1 MKKIFLIGLALLALI
16 AIAVLTL
23 PPLVDLAPY
32 KSRYLPLVEDALQR
46 KIDVGE
52 VRFRIFPTSSVRI
65 SALNVSDNPAFSRDP
80 FFTAQQIRLKLKLWP
95 LLRGE
100 FRVDELILEKPAINL
115 RQQPD
120 GTFNFADIGKKK
132 GTAKIVVLS
141 MGSSVGKSCCL
152 FLSAATRRSAT
163 ISAETES
170 SLPRTGD

>member
-52 VRFRIFPTSSVRI
+52 VGFRIFPAPSVRL
-65 SALNVSDNPAFSRDP
+65 SGLNVSDSPAFSQGP

-100 FRVDELILEKPAINL
+100 FRVDELHP
-115 RQQPD
+115 
-120 GTFNFADIGKKK
+120 
-132 GTAKIVVLS
+132 
-141 MGSSVGKSCCL
+141 
-152 FLSAATRRSAT
+152 
-163 ISAETES
+163 
-170 SLPRTGD
+170 